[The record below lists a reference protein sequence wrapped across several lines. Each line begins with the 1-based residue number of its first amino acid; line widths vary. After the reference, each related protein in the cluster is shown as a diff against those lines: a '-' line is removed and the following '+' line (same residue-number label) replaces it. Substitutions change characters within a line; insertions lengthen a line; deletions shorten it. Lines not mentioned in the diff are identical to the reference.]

1 MRYDTRLQF
10 PLDFIY
16 TTVMLCRMAIP
27 DFRADGT
34 LPPGEH
40 VATWPE
46 IVDRFGWN
54 TRRRELL
61 EGLRMA
67 LSELQKAGCKRV
79 YVDGSFVTDKDEP
92 NDYDGCWEEAG
103 VAIPSLHAGLLDL
116 RWPRATMNATFRGEM
131 FPANAFADA
140 RMTRFRTFFQR
151 DRDDMPKGIVFI
163 DLTEVSL

>member
-1 MRYDTRLQF
+1 M
-10 PLDFIY
+10 
-16 TTVMLCRMAIP
+16 
-27 DFRADGT
+27 
-34 LPPGEH
+34 PPGEH

-46 IVDRFGWN
+46 IVGRFGWN

-61 EGLRMA
+61 EGLRLA

-116 RWPRATMNATFRGEM
+116 R
-131 FPANAFADA
+131 
-140 RMTRFRTFFQR
+140 FFQR